1 MKRALM
7 LGCLFIVSGCGGQS
21 RPPSLDVPPDDRPS
35 LSEPADCALADTDRA
50 MLDAVNIARASSRSC
65 GGQRYAAAPAL
76 KWSCPLATAA
86 SRHSRDMATH
96 DFMSHIGSDGL
107 KLGDRVSAV
116 GYSWSAIGENVAA
129 GQRSVDTVMQSWL
142 QSPGHCANIMN
153 PAYRDLG
160 AAFAASGNSRYSPY
174 WTQVFGRSR

>member
-1 MKRALM
+1 
-7 LGCLFIVSGCGGQS
+7 
-21 RPPSLDVPPDDRPS
+21 
-35 LSEPADCALADTDRA
+35 LADTDRA
-50 MLDAVNIARASSRSC
+50 MLDAVNSARASPRSC
-65 GGQRYAAAPAL
+65 GGQPYAAAPAL
-76 KWSCPLATAA
+76 NWSCPLAAAA

-96 DFMSHIGSDGL
+96 DFMSHTGSDGL
-107 KLGDRVSAV
+107 KLSDRVSAA

-129 GQRSVDTVMQSWL
+129 GQRSVDTVLQSWL

-160 AAFAASGNSRYSPY
+160 AASAESSGSRYSPY